1 MPNAMKPG
9 QGSGFEDSDLEL
21 AQMLRVGDGLA
32 PRPPRAQHVEA
43 HAREDRRQPT
53 REIVNIARIGAA
65 EPQPSE
71 VWQEV
76 ARHYDEPALA
86 ALIIQIGL
94 INVWNRL
101 NATVR
106 QVAGE

>member
-9 QGSGFEDSDLEL
+9 QRLTVRGQRS
-21 AQMLRVGDGLA
+21 
-32 PRPPRAQHVEA
+32 RA
-43 HAREDRRQPT
+43 
-53 REIVNIARIGAA
+53 G
-65 EPQPSE
+65 
-71 VWQEV
+71 

-106 QVAGE
+106 QVAGEWKP

>member
-1 MPNAMKPG
+1 MASRRDLLERIMSRHTRARTVVNQPAKLSTSLVSERLSRS
-9 QGSGFEDSDLEL
+9 QAVSD
-21 AQMLRVGDGLA
+21 
-32 PRPPRAQHVEA
+32 
-43 HAREDRRQPT
+43 
-53 REIVNIARIGAA
+53 
-65 EPQPSE
+65 E

-106 QVAGE
+106 QVAGEWTP

>member
-1 MPNAMKPG
+1 LRRHAKRHETWTKA
-9 QGSGFEDSDLEL
+9 QGSRTAISSW
-21 AQMLRVGDGLA
+21 R
-32 PRPPRAQHVEA
+32 
-43 HAREDRRQPT
+43 
-53 REIVNIARIGAA
+53 
-65 EPQPSE
+65 
-71 VWQEV
+71 

-106 QVAGE
+106 QVAGEWTP

>member
-1 MPNAMKPG
+1 
-9 QGSGFEDSDLEL
+9 
-21 AQMLRVGDGLA
+21 MLRVGDGIA

-53 REIVNIARIGAA
+53 REMSTSLVSERLSRSQAV
-65 EPQPSE
+65 SDE

-94 INVWNRL
+94 INVWSRL

-106 QVAGE
+106 QVAGEWTP